1 MSPVLSYYCRMNTR
15 HDHREEGVDRREEGV
30 DRLAHELRAV
40 WECRELLGQRGE
52 AGSVGKDGSSLQPC
66 ISGSAH
72 ACYRACVMGGLMH
85 ESRSAAS
92 LLILPEGLHGDTE
105 LARWLLVVARL
116 ASSFVWGEKNTSM
129 KRLQK
134 GKVFDVLTSC
144 ARSRSCFSCTLARAT
159 DGRGDRRGRDEMH
172 LSDEDAYSDYDDD
185 QHDEPRATWGASPR
199 ARKAADK
206 NLFANRA
213 EPALVADLRGGE
225 PLGANVL
232 LFSSESTATSSI
244 SSFEEQEDGS
254 MALALNVRHRPAT
267 PRNAPDRPAA
277 PRSFSYSLPWYSPCP
292 ARCCRFAPRVQLA
305 EHLLIKMPSIRPW
318 QLEKD
323 GRLHRC
329 GGLARARAWNP
340 FPRAR
345 AIRRPR
351 KRPDAYCPTRASCPH
366 PLRCAATR

>member
-1 MSPVLSYYCRMNTR
+1 MRKALIAVRKALIALHMSSAPFGSTESFSVSAVKPEASAKMAAACNPAY
-15 HDHREEGVDRREEGV
+15 
-30 DRLAHELRAV
+30 LAQLMRATV
-40 WECRELLGQRGE
+40 
-52 AGSVGKDGSSLQPC
+52 
-66 ISGSAH
+66 H
-72 ACYRACVMGGLMH
+72 ASWVVSCTNLAQ
-85 ESRSAAS
+85 
-92 LLILPEGLHGDTE
+92 LPHC
-105 LARWLLVVARL
+105 
-116 ASSFVWGEKNTSM
+116 SFF
-129 KRLQK
+129 QK
-134 GKVFDVLTSC
+134 GSMATRSWRVGCSFWRGWRPALVKEHFNEAVTKRPVFQVLNC
-144 ARSRSCFSCTLARAT
+144 YARSRSCFSCTLARAT

-305 EHLLIKMPSIRPW
+305 EHLLIKMSSTRPW

-351 KRPDAYCPTRASCPH
+351 I
-366 PLRCAATR
+366 